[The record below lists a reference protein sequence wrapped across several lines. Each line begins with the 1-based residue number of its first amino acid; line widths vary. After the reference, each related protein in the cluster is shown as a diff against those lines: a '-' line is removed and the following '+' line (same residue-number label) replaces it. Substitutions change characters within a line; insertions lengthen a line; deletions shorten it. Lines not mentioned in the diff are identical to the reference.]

1 MPDDS
6 ADCNSQITR
15 SCTTALAPCHA
26 AAGIV
31 QRRWVWLLLFSPLW
45 GSLFVNFGLGPIV
58 SRTEDVAPI
67 AANTAAF
74 LVAAF
79 LPKVLQQLWDGD
91 ATPPP
96 PSTTG
101 SD

>member
-1 MPDDS
+1 MF
-6 ADCNSQITR
+6 
-15 SCTTALAPCHA
+15 HA
-26 AAGIV
+26 AAAAGAVAGIV

-74 LVAAF
+74 LVTAF
-79 LPKVLQQLWDGD
+79 LPLVLQRMWDGD
-91 ATPPP
+91 TPP